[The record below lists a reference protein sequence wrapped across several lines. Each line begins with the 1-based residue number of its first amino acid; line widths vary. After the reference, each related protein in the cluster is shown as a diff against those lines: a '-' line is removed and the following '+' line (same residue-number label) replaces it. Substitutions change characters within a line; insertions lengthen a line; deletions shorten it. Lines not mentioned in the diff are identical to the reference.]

1 MEEQKPRRKTHTS
14 SAVKDRYNAK
24 AYDDIKLR
32 VKKGEKAFIQ
42 SKAEEAEKS
51 LNAYINDCIRG
62 KKPGMNLFGTK
73 SEVTKMLKLFNP
85 KEKISYVY
93 NIASGSVIIAE
104 STADELIKLISSD
117 EEKEVH
123 LEILV

>member
-42 SKAEEAEKS
+42 SEAEREGKS
-51 LNAYINDCIRG
+51 LNAYINDCISG
-62 KKPGMNLFGTK
+62 KKTGMYLAGT
-73 SEVTKMLKLFNP
+73 SEEVTKMLQLLDQNKP
-85 KEKISYVY
+85 IHYIYHITAGE
-93 NIASGSVIIAE
+93 IIDQATPAE
-104 STADELIKLISSD
+104 IIKLIATNSNAYLQI
-117 EEKEVH
+117 V
-123 LEILV
+123 V